1 MTDINK
7 RIEQLVR
14 PEIRALKAYGVADP
28 GDLIKLDA
36 MENPY
41 PWPEDLKR
49 AWADKLVQTD
59 INRYPD
65 PSAQQL
71 RPGLR
76 REMAVPDE
84 AEILLGNGS
93 DEIIQMIMLAMARP
107 GAVVM
112 SPVPGFVMYDMTARF
127 VGMKHV
133 GVPLQADDFAL
144 DLPAMLA
151 AIEQHDPA
159 VIFLAYPNN
168 PTGNL
173 FAREHMEAII
183 RAANGLV
190 VIDEAYYA
198 FASDSWMSRLA
209 GYDNVV
215 VMRTVSKL
223 GLAGLRL
230 GLLAGDGR
238 WLQEFDK
245 VRMPYNVN
253 SLTQA
258 SAEFALDNAR
268 FLHEQTAAIVSE
280 RQRVFDALSHMPDI
294 QAWPSEAN
302 FILFRSRHTAGDAV
316 HESLKQAGVLI
327 KNLSHADPLLENC
340 LRTTIGTPEE
350 NDIFLKAVADLS

>member
-1 MTDINK
+1 MTK
-7 RIEQLVR
+7 RIEQLIR
-14 PEIRALKAYGVADP
+14 PEIRALTAYGVADP

-41 PWPEDLKR
+41 PWPEDIKR
-49 AWADKLVQTD
+49 AWADKLVETD

-65 PSAQQL
+65 PGARAL
-71 RPGLR
+71 KPGLR
-76 REMAVPDE
+76 KAMAVPDDV
-84 AEILLGNGS
+84 EILLGNGS
-93 DEIIQMIMLAMARP
+93 DEIIQMILLAMAQD
-107 GAVVM
+107 GATVL
-112 SPVPGFVMYDMTARF
+112 SPAPSFVMYDMTARF
-127 VGMKHV
+127 VGMNYV
-133 GVPLQADDFAL
+133 SVPLKADDFAL
-144 DLPAMLA
+144 DMPAMLA
-151 AIEQHDPA
+151 AIEQHNPA

-173 FAREHMEAII
+173 FARDDVETII
-183 RAANGLV
+183 NAAKGLV

-198 FASDSWMSRLA
+198 FASDSYMSRVTD
-209 GYDNVV
+209 YDNVV

-230 GLLAGDGR
+230 GLLAGNPA

-258 SAEFALDNAR
+258 SVEFALANAQ
-268 FLHEQTAAIVSE
+268 FLHEQTDKIRSE
-280 RQRVFDALSHMPDI
+280 RQRVYDALIRIPDM

-302 FILFRSRHTAGDAV
+302 FILFRSRDVSGDMV
-316 HESLKQAGVLI
+316 FESLKQAGVLI
-327 KNLSHADPLLENC
+327 KNLSHASPLLKDC

-350 NDIFLKAVADLS
+350 NDVFLKAVAEF